1 MTRKGRKGVVREM
14 VSKKSSCQ
22 TNAVV
27 RKLEA
32 GNGGIK
38 GMLLLMPVNEEALVP
53 VKVIGISFAGY
64 ARNGVAVLVEP
75 VGGYGSLSVAATEL
89 LDNTQA
95 ARDLYTAKAKAAE
108 YARNHTPRDGATDK
122 QWREAV
128 CRERANM
135 TDKQRTAF
143 DATAPKRFRDGQ
155 DMLKG
160 IKEASSY
167 TLKALFQEA
176 VGIRF
181 GVNDYATDDE

>member
-1 MTRKGRKGVVREM
+1 M
-14 VSKKSSCQ
+14 VSKKSSCN

-27 RKLEA
+27 KKLEA
-32 GNGGIK
+32 GNGNIN
-38 GMLLLMPVNEEALVP
+38 GMECLMPVDGEALVR

-75 VGGYGSLSVAATEL
+75 VGGFGSLSVGATEL
-89 LDNTQA
+89 LDDTKA

-128 CRERANM
+128 CRERASM
-135 TDKQRTAF
+135 TDSQRKEF
-143 DATAPKRFRDGQ
+143 DATAPKRFRDKH
-155 DMLKG
+155 DMLAG

-167 TLKALFQEA
+167 TLKDLFRSA
-176 VGIRF
+176 VSIRF
-181 GVNDYATDDE
+181 GVDGEAVDDED